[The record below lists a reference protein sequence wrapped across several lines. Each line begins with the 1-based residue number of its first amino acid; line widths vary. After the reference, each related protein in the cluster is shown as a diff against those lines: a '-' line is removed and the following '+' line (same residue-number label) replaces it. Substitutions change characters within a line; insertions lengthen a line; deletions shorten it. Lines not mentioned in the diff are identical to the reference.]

1 MTFFK
6 GFVKVIKSLFNG
18 DIKGVFTGFKT
29 MFKGIMDSLW
39 SIAKAPLNLIIG
51 GLNSLIKGA
60 NKIKFDVPDWV
71 PGLGGKVFGF
81 NIPQIPKLASGAI
94 VNLPGRGVYSNG
106 TIRGEAGA
114 EGVLPLTD
122 SQTMERLGEA
132 IGRYIKIDATIVNK
146 MNGRTISR
154 ELQKIQANQ
163 DFAYNT

>member
-1 MTFFK
+1 M
-6 GFVKVIKSLFNG
+6 N
-18 DIKGVFTGFKT
+18 
-29 MFKGIMDSLW
+29 SLW

-51 GLNSLIKGA
+51 GLNALIRGA
-60 NKIKFDVPDWV
+60 NRIRIDIPDWV
-71 PGLGGKVFGF
+71 PVLGGRVFGF
-81 NIPQIPKLASGAI
+81 NIPQIPRLATGAI

-132 IGRYIKIDATIVNK
+132 IGRYININATVINK

-154 ELQKIQANQ
+154 ELQKIMANQ